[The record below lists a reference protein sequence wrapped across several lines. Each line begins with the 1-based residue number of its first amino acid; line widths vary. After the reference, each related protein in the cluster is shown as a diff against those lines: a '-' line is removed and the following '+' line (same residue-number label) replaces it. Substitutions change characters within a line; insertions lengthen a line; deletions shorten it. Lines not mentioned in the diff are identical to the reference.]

1 MLLTSPQGNEKS
13 AEGVGGGVAGSVGVG
28 TAEGGVLAGGAGDG
42 DGDGDGVGDV
52 LVAGV
57 VGVVL
62 WGTTTSRYG
71 VLWEVGAIVS
81 VSTTSTV

>member
-1 MLLTSPQGNEKS
+1 
-13 AEGVGGGVAGSVGVG
+13 
-28 TAEGGVLAGGAGDG
+28 VLAGGAGDG